1 MENFATT
8 IPDTSS
14 KHLFLAVDAGNSKTV
29 ALVVD
34 RTGAALGRGRGGRG
48 DIYGAETIE
57 DAQDAV
63 FGAIEAAFADAGINA
78 TEIHSAA
85 FRLAG
90 VDYPED
96 ALFWEEQIRARY
108 GNGIPQLSIK
118 NDAFASLRLL
128 DGTGVGASIT
138 VGTGP
143 AVAARSADG
152 REECSGWFV
161 FDDLGGQGLGNSALS
176 AVCRAWMGNAP
187 ATGLADALCRLYD
200 VKDAWELRHL
210 FTRRFGALPRTEL
223 WKAARAVLALADD
236 GDAVA
241 RQIVAE
247 QAAAF
252 VSYAR
257 WCAARVGSDLTSGQV
272 PVLLNGSI
280 VTSEH
285 SAMRD
290 ALKHELRKVAP
301 AATVTIAT
309 ASPLRG
315 VVLDA
320 LVEGGV
326 NLTPELV
333 THIRDDDPD
342 GFLTT

>member
-1 MENFATT
+1 MKSF
-8 IPDTSS
+8 IPPPVVVTAEDR
-14 KHLFLAVDAGNSKTV
+14 FLALDAGNSKTV
-29 ALVVD
+29 ALVID
-34 RTGAALGRGRGGRG
+34 RTGAVLGRGRGGRG
-48 DIYGAETIE
+48 DIYGATTIE
-57 DAQDAV
+57 QAQDAV
-63 FGAIEAAFADAGINA
+63 FGAIDAAIADAGLKA
-78 TEIHSAA
+78 VPFHAA
-85 FRLAG
+85 ALRLAG

-96 ALFWEEQIRARY
+96 ARFWEDRIRARY
-108 GNGIPQLSIK
+108 DNIRHLSIK

-128 DGTGVGASIT
+128 DGTGVGAAIT

-152 REECSGWFV
+152 REECSGMFV

-176 AVCRAWMGNAP
+176 AVCQAWMGNAP
-187 ATGLADALCRLYD
+187 DTRLSEALFRLYD
-200 VKDAWELRHL
+200 VQDAWELRHL

-236 GDAVA
+236 GDTVA
-241 RQIVAE
+241 HHIVAG

-252 VSYAR
+252 VRYAR
-257 WCAARVGSDLTSGQV
+257 WCVARVGSDLTTGLV
-272 PVLLNGSI
+272 PVLLNGSV

-285 SAMRD
+285 PAMRE
-290 ALKHELRKVAP
+290 ALKRELRTLAP
-301 AATVTIAT
+301 AAPVTVAA

-320 LVEGGV
+320 LAEGGV
-326 NLTPELV
+326 DLTAALV
-333 THIRDDDPD
+333 RHIRDDDPD